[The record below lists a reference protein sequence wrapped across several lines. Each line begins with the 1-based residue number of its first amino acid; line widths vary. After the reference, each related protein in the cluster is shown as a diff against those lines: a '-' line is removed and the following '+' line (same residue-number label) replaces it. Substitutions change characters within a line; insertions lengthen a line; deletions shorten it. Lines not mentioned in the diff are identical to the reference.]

1 MVEEKDVKLPN
12 SVIKGLFFLL
22 MVLGIVLLVVWTG
35 MMVITQGKFFDLGL
49 YSITSVMILGGLT
62 GTLLYRSKEKAEA

>member
-1 MVEEKDVKLPN
+1 MVEEKEVKLPN
-12 SVIKGLFFLL
+12 SVIKGMFFLL
-22 MVLGIVLLVVWTG
+22 MVLGVVLLVVWTA
-35 MMVITQGKFFDLGL
+35 MMIIREGRFFDLGL